1 MEFISGEQGRKNEIF
16 KGSREPTTFYIRHLL
31 PGGPSLLK
39 RNTKQ
44 FGDPKRLLISC
55 PLAIKN
61 TKTRY
66 IRRGTLG
73 TSRTVVTQPSWHTDL
88 CKITILIKIKF
99 KAIFLSRFLLSAHL
113 ACLYSYKTILAA
125 MEEYVEVCTYMFST
139 IECFWRKIWNLNWS
153 ALCSE

>member
-16 KGSREPTTFYIRHLL
+16 KGSREPTMFYIRHPLPL

-66 IRRGTLG
+66 IRRGSLN
-73 TSRTVVTQPSWHTDL
+73 SN
-88 CKITILIKIKF
+88 
-99 KAIFLSRFLLSAHL
+99 FL
-113 ACLYSYKTILAA
+113 
-125 MEEYVEVCTYMFST
+125 V
-139 IECFWRKIWNLNWS
+139 
-153 ALCSE
+153 